1 MHNGQLL
8 HFGQVQ
14 PEGNRFTLSIM
25 LWKGIIDP
33 MKFKPVIAASILA
46 ADFSRLGEEIN
57 AAEEGGA
64 QWIHVDVM
72 DGHFVPNL
80 TMGPM
85 IVEACRRV
93 TNLPLDV
100 HLMMEEP
107 ERLLSDFAR
116 AGASRLTVH
125 VETCPHLHQTLRT
138 IQELDVSAGVALNPS
153 TPFGAITEILEEVD
167 LILIMTVNPGFGGQK
182 LIDTTL
188 RKVERARELLISKS
202 MYDIHIEVDGGIDTT
217 TIQAAASAG
226 ADIFVAGTAVFKH
239 PSGTRVGI
247 QSLMAALEV
256 EGVKK

>member
-1 MHNGQLL
+1 
-8 HFGQVQ
+8 
-14 PEGNRFTLSIM
+14 M

-33 MKFKPVIAASILA
+33 MKLRPIIAASILA
-46 ADFSRLGEEIN
+46 ADFSRLGENIN

-80 TMGPM
+80 TMGPLV
-85 IVEACRRV
+85 VEACRRV
-93 TNLPLDV
+93 TKLPLDV

-138 IQELDVSAGVALNPS
+138 IQELGISAGVALNPS
-153 TPFGAITEILEEVD
+153 TPLGAITEILEEVD

-188 RKVERARELLISKS
+188 HKVERARELLISKGL
-202 MYDIHIEVDGGIDTT
+202 HETHLEVDGGIDSS

-226 ADIFVAGTAVFKH
+226 ADVFVTGTAIFKH
-239 PSGTRVGI
+239 PSGIRVGT
-247 QSLMAALEV
+247 QTLMAALEA
-256 EGVKK
+256 EGAKK